1 MQSSRPGSADT
12 VLRFFRYLDDREYDR
27 IPNLF
32 SSDGV
37 WHRRGV
43 ATIGPG
49 QIQQSFVEIPPV
61 MPTVHLV
68 TNLQIDQVSPH
79 EAHAVFYVLVL
90 RSSFGVNLGSTPR
103 PMEMPL
109 MLTLHKT
116 ALTTA
121 VGEWRIT
128 MMRNDPIFRR

>member
-1 MQSSRPGSADT
+1 MQSSRPDPADII
-12 VLRFFRYLDDREYDR
+12 LRFFRYLDDREYDR

-43 ATIGPG
+43 ATTGPD
-49 QIQQSFVEIPPV
+49 QIRQSFVEIPPV

-79 EAHAVFYVLVL
+79 QVRAVFYVLVL
-90 RSSFGVNLGSTPR
+90 RSSSGVNSGSPPW

-109 MLTLHKT
+109 MLTLYKT
-116 ALTTA
+116 DLTSA
-121 VGEWRIT
+121 AGEWRIT
-128 MMRNDPIFRR
+128 MMRNDPVFRR

>member
-1 MQSSRPGSADT
+1 MQSSRPDPADT

-37 WHRRGV
+37 WHRRGA
-43 ATIGPG
+43 ATIGPD
-49 QIQQSFVEIPPV
+49 QIRQSFVDIPPV

-68 TNLQIDQVSPH
+68 TNLQIDQASPH

-90 RSSFGVNLGSTPR
+90 RSSCGANPGSPPWR
-103 PMEMPL
+103 MEMPL
-109 MLTLHKT
+109 ML
-116 ALTTA
+116 ALYKIDLTSVA
-121 VGEWRIT
+121 GEWLIT
-128 MMRNDPIFRR
+128 MMRNDPVFRR

>member
-1 MQSSRPGSADT
+1 MQSSRSDPADT
-12 VLRFFRYLDDREYDR
+12 VLRFFRYLDDQEYDR

-37 WHRRGV
+37 WHRRDV
-43 ATIGPG
+43 ATIGPD
-49 QIQQSFVEIPPV
+49 QIRQSFVDIPPV

-79 EAHAVFYVLVL
+79 EAHVAFYVLVL
-90 RSSFGVNLGSTPR
+90 RSSSGVNSASPPW

-109 MLTLHKT
+109 MLTLYKT
-116 ALTTA
+116 DLTSA
-121 VGEWRIT
+121 SGEWRIT
-128 MMRNDPIFRR
+128 KMRNDPVFRR

>member
-1 MQSSRPGSADT
+1 MQSSRPDPADT
-12 VLRFFRYLDDREYDR
+12 VLQFFRYLDDREYDR

-37 WHRRGV
+37 WHRRDV
-43 ATIGPG
+43 ATIGPD
-49 QIQQSFVEIPPV
+49 QIRQSFVEIPPV

-79 EAHAVFYVLVL
+79 QAHAVFYVLVL
-90 RSSFGVNLGSTPR
+90 RSSSGVNSGSPPW

-109 MLTLHKT
+109 MLTLYKT
-116 ALTTA
+116 DLTSA
-121 VGEWRIT
+121 AGEWRIT
-128 MMRNDPIFRR
+128 MMRNDPVFRR